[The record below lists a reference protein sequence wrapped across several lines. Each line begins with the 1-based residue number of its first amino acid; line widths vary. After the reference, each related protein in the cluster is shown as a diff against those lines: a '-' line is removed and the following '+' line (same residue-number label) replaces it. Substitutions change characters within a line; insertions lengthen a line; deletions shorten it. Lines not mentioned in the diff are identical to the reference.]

1 MTSDLGFG
9 LKAARD
15 RRVPMRK
22 QDGAERRSPGGK
34 ERKASPFTS
43 YDDFDD
49 TGAAMPARGNEHVR
63 RKRRQNEIIR
73 GGRAMSGKSHRISR
87 RNFMVAAAAVPLVA
101 IRTRPAQAAEFE
113 YKLATGQSL
122 TQPINTRLD
131 QAVKRIREASG
142 GRLEIKF
149 FPASQLG
156 SDTDLLTQIRSGGVD
171 FLNIAGSVLSTVAPI
186 AGIANVGFAFS
197 DYGQVWN
204 AMDGDLG
211 KLIASQIE
219 KTGALV
225 MAKPA
230 DNTFRQISSFA
241 KPIKTPADLAGYRI
255 RVPVSPIFTSLF
267 KSLGAN
273 PTSINFNEL
282 YTALQTHLVDGQENG
297 LVTIEAGKIYE
308 VQKYISETNHIWDPF
323 FILGNRRSVK
333 ALPDE
338 LQAIV
343 RREFDQAAM
352 EQRAD
357 TAKLNLTLKDQ
368 LTAKGIT
375 FEVSDK
381 EAFRKG
387 LSAAG
392 FYKEWRGKFGEDNWK
407 ILEAAAGALA

>member
-1 MTSDLGFG
+1 
-9 LKAARD
+9 
-15 RRVPMRK
+15 
-22 QDGAERRSPGGK
+22 
-34 ERKASPFTS
+34 
-43 YDDFDD
+43 
-49 TGAAMPARGNEHVR
+49 
-63 RKRRQNEIIR
+63 
-73 GGRAMSGKSHRISR
+73 MSGKDHGISR

-122 TQPINTRLD
+122 TQPINSRLD

-197 DYGQVWN
+197 DYGQVWS

-230 DNTFRQISSFA
+230 DNTFRQISSFT

-308 VQKYISETNHIWDPF
+308 VQKYVSETNHIWDPF

-333 ALPDE
+333 ALPDD
-338 LQAIV
+338 LQALV
-343 RREFDQAAM
+343 RKEFDQAAL

-375 FEVSDK
+375 FEASDK
-381 EAFRKG
+381 EAFRKE
-387 LSAAG
+387 LSATG

-407 ILEAAAGALA
+407 TLEAAAGALA

>member
-1 MTSDLGFG
+1 
-9 LKAARD
+9 
-15 RRVPMRK
+15 
-22 QDGAERRSPGGK
+22 
-34 ERKASPFTS
+34 
-43 YDDFDD
+43 
-49 TGAAMPARGNEHVR
+49 
-63 RKRRQNEIIR
+63 
-73 GGRAMSGKSHRISR
+73 MSVQRHTISR
-87 RNFMVAAAAVPLVA
+87 RSFMAAAAAIPLVA
-101 IRTRPAQAAEFE
+101 LRTRPAEAAEFE

-131 QAVKRIREASG
+131 QAVKRIKEASG
-142 GRLEIKF
+142 GRLELKF

-171 FLNIAGSVLSTVAPI
+171 FLNIAGSVLSTVAPV

-197 DYGQVWN
+197 EYTQVWN

-211 KLIASQIE
+211 RLIAAQIE
-219 KTGALV
+219 KTGAIV

-230 DNTFRQISSFA
+230 DNTFRQISSFS

-282 YTALQTHLVDGQENG
+282 YTALQVHLVDGQENG

-343 RREFDQAAM
+343 RREFDQAAV

-368 LTAKGIT
+368 LIAKGIN
-375 FEVSDK
+375 FEASDK

-387 LSAAG
+387 LSSAG

-407 ILEAAAGALA
+407 TLEAAVGALA

>member
-1 MTSDLGFG
+1 VRNHAPNKTIT
-9 LKAARD
+9 
-15 RRVPMRK
+15 
-22 QDGAERRSPGGK
+22 GGI
-34 ERKASPFTS
+34 S
-43 YDDFDD
+43 
-49 TGAAMPARGNEHVR
+49 
-63 RKRRQNEIIR
+63 
-73 GGRAMSGKSHRISR
+73 MSVQGKTISR
-87 RNFMVAAAAVPLVA
+87 RTFMAAAAAVPLVA
-101 IRTRPAQAAEFE
+101 IRIRPASAAEFE

-122 TQPINTRLD
+122 TQPINTRLE
-131 QAVKRIREASG
+131 QATKRIKEASG
-142 GRLEIKF
+142 GRLDIKF

-156 SDTDLLTQIRSGGVD
+156 SDTDLLTQIRNGGVD
-171 FLNIAGSVLSTVAPI
+171 FLNIAGSVISTVAPVT
-186 AGIANVGFAFS
+186 GIANVGFAFS
-197 DYGQVWN
+197 DYTQVWN

-211 KLIASQIE
+211 RLIATQIE
-219 KTGALV
+219 KTGVMV

-230 DNTFRQISSFA
+230 DNTFRQISSFS
-241 KPIKTPADLAGYRI
+241 KPIKTPADLVGYRI

-297 LVTIEAGKIYE
+297 LVTIEAGKVYE

-343 RREFDQAAM
+343 RREFDQAAI

-368 LTAKGIT
+368 LIAKGIT
-375 FEVSDK
+375 FDVPDK

-387 LSAAG
+387 LSTAG
-392 FYKEWRGKFGEDNWK
+392 FYREWRGKFGEDNWK
-407 ILEAAAGALA
+407 TLEAAVGALA

>member
-1 MTSDLGFG
+1 
-9 LKAARD
+9 
-15 RRVPMRK
+15 
-22 QDGAERRSPGGK
+22 
-34 ERKASPFTS
+34 
-43 YDDFDD
+43 
-49 TGAAMPARGNEHVR
+49 
-63 RKRRQNEIIR
+63 
-73 GGRAMSGKSHRISR
+73 MSVKGPTISR
-87 RNFMVAAAAVPLVA
+87 RTLMAASASVPLVA
-101 IRTRPAQAAEFE
+101 IRARPANAAEFE

-171 FLNIAGSVLSTVAPI
+171 FLNIAGSVLSTVAPV

-197 DYGQVWN
+197 DYTQVWN
-204 AMDGDLG
+204 ALDGDLG
-211 KLIASQIE
+211 QLISTQIE
-219 KTGALV
+219 KTGAV
-225 MAKPA
+225 AMAKPA
-230 DNTFRQISSFA
+230 DNTFRQISSFS
-241 KPIKTPADLAGYRI
+241 KPIKTPDDLAGYRI

-323 FILGNRRSVK
+323 FILGNRRSVQ
-333 ALPDE
+333 ALPSD
-338 LQAIV
+338 LQALV
-343 RREFDQAAM
+343 RREFDQAVL
-352 EQRAD
+352 EQRDD
-357 TAKLNLTLKDQ
+357 TAKLNLTLKNQ
-368 LTAKGIT
+368 LVAKGIT
-375 FEVSDK
+375 FETPDK

-392 FYKEWRGKFGEDNWK
+392 FYKEWRGKFGEQNWK
-407 ILEAAAGALA
+407 MLEDAVGALA

>member
-1 MTSDLGFG
+1 
-9 LKAARD
+9 
-15 RRVPMRK
+15 
-22 QDGAERRSPGGK
+22 
-34 ERKASPFTS
+34 
-43 YDDFDD
+43 
-49 TGAAMPARGNEHVR
+49 MPDQGTPKLQRGT
-63 RKRRQNEIIR
+63 
-73 GGRAMSGKSHRISR
+73 ISR
-87 RNFMVAAAAVPLVA
+87 RALLGGAVAIPLVA
-101 IRTRPAQAAEFE
+101 IRTRPACAAEFD

-122 TQPINTRLD
+122 TQPINARLD
-131 QAVKRIREASG
+131 QAVKRIKEASG

-171 FLNIAGSVLSTVAPI
+171 FLNIAGSVLSTVAPV
-186 AGIANVGFAFS
+186 AGIANVGFAFA
-197 DYGQVWN
+197 DYAQVWS

-211 KLIASQIE
+211 KLIGTQIE

-225 MAKPA
+225 VAKPA
-230 DNTFRQISSFA
+230 DNTFRQISSFS
-241 KPIKTPADLAGYRI
+241 KPLKTPADLAGYRI

-308 VQKYISETNHIWDPF
+308 VQKYITETNHIWDPF
-323 FILGNRRSVK
+323 FVLGNRRSMK

-338 LQAIV
+338 LQALV
-343 RREFDQAAM
+343 RREFDQAAV
-352 EQRAD
+352 EQRED

-375 FEVSDK
+375 FVQPDK
-381 EAFRKG
+381 DAFRKG
-387 LSAAG
+387 LTTAG
-392 FYKEWRGKFGEDNWK
+392 FYKEWRAKFGEDNWK
-407 ILEAAAGALA
+407 TLESAVGALA